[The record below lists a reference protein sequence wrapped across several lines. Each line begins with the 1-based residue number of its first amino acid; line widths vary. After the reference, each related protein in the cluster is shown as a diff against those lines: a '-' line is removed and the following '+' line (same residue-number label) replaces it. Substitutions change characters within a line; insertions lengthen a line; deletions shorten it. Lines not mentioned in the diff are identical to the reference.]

1 MHPITLHKKIPLLP
15 PLGIFTLIFAVTLIT
30 AYLYSPVIRTSA
42 EESGSVSTSSKL
54 SANIRTSISVSSPQD
69 LLLSLTPTPEGTFNS
84 NSLNI
89 KTNTNSNTGYELYLS
104 SIDEQTSLSH
114 LTPPSS
120 PPTTI
125 PSISTNTTVSSFPLN
140 SWGYSLD
147 NVNYQPIAKLSSPTL
162 IRNVHTF
169 PTTSSD
175 INTIIHFG
183 TKLNTTLPSGF
194 YAKTVQISAI
204 AHVPEDTR
212 TIFDIEDMQEISP
225 KICSN
230 TTTPTKGAT
239 TITNTHTTDNTKVPR
254 TTLKDQRDNKNY
266 LISKLADGNCWMS
279 QNLELDLDPSTP
291 LTSTTTDLNTKDS
304 WVPERKTQVKADGN
318 VIWTLENKAR
328 SYHPSGTE
336 AYYQNGINHATI
348 PSQSDGSTE
357 WEKAGNYYTWYTA
370 TSGSGLKGLANTVIN
385 DSLCPRGWKLPD
397 NDGNKSFYNLL
408 DNVYQ
413 IPHNNTSLHRLTQSP
428 FHFPYTGLYAH
439 NTGYLDYYSTN
450 GYYWSNKTTT
460 DGSEVYNLAFY
471 TSTNFIYNAQ
481 AKNQTWGFSVRCLAR

>member
-1 MHPITLHKKIPLLP
+1 MQSITLHKKNINPLLP

-30 AYLYSPVIRTSA
+30 AYLYSPVIKTNA

-84 NSLNI
+84 NRINV
-89 KTNTNSNTGYELYLS
+89 KTNTNSNTGYGLYLS
-104 SIDEQTSLSH
+104 SIDEQTSLTH

-120 PPTTI
+120 PSPAI

-230 TTTPTKGAT
+230 TTTPTKEAI

-254 TTLKDQRDNKNY
+254 TTLKDQRDNKHY

-304 WVPERKTQVKADGN
+304 WVPNNKTQNTTGIVWDQHGNDG
-318 VIWTLENKAR
+318 AR
-328 SYHPSGTE
+328 SYNPPNTE
-336 AYYQNGINHATI
+336 DYYQNGITKSNQSSH
-348 PSQSDGSTE
+348 PSDPNYE
-357 WEKAGNYYTWYTA
+357 WERTGNYYNWIATTA
-370 TSGSGLKGLANTVIN
+370 GSGNASNTNQRVE
-385 DSLCPRGWKLPD
+385 DSICPRGWKLPESQ
-397 NDGNKSFYNLL
+397 GEKSFEHLIITIHQIGNMDYTNRRFAQPPFNMLYPGHVEGGSGSML
-408 DNVYQ
+408 YQ
-413 IPHNNTSLHRLTQSP
+413 GRVGIFMNNRFAGGIFDYHVNIRLHVV
-428 FHFPYTGLYAH
+428 HFI
-439 NTGYLDYYSTN
+439 
-450 GYYWSNKTTT
+450 
-460 DGSEVYNLAFY
+460 GSGM
-471 TSTNFIYNAQ
+471 SI
-481 AKNQTWGFSVRCLAR
+481 RCVAR